1 MNRTF
6 FFLLTLLF
14 YFFFSHSAVAKTDKT
29 YIPLNKWTSQ
39 RVISQ
44 AIGEVLSLHNIN
56 VEYVNIGSGEQWGA
70 LQRGKIHFQ
79 LEVWQPSMAEV
90 FSKLTAKQAIVDMGL
105 HDAKVTEDWWYPK
118 YVEELCPELP
128 HWRALITCKSLFVEE
143 DSGGKGVYYAG
154 PWDYNDADVIRALKL
169 DFTINRSSG
178 EMVLWKKLS
187 KAIEQKRPI
196 IILNWSPNWT
206 DKHLLGRFIEFPAY
220 TQECETNPEWGIN
233 KHLTRDCANPKD
245 GWLKKAAW
253 PGLKAYEPCVFQF
266 IKAVNLSDEMI
277 ADASYFVNV
286 LEQNEKQSA
295 RMWNKKYQSEIAFWI
310 GKTCLSK
317 E

>member
-1 MNRTF
+1 MIRALIF
-6 FFLLTLLF
+6 IPVLF
-14 YFFFSHSAVAKTDKT
+14 IFISLFNVTTASSKKA
-29 YIPLNKWTSQ
+29 YIPLNQWTSQ
-39 RVISQ
+39 RVVSQ
-44 AIGEVLSLHNIN
+44 ALGDVLSNHGVQ
-56 VEYVNIGSGEQWGA
+56 VEYINISVDEQWGA

-79 LEVWQPSMAEV
+79 LEVWQPSMAQA
-90 FSKLTAKQAIVDMGL
+90 FSQLTAKQAIVDMGL

-128 HWRALITCKSLFVEE
+128 HWRALITCKSLFVEK
-143 DSGGKGVYYAG
+143 DSKGKGVYYAG

-187 KAIEQKRPI
+187 KAIKQKKPI

-206 DKHLLGRFIEFPAY
+206 DKHLSGRFIQFPAY
-220 TQECETNPEWGIN
+220 APECETKPEWGIN

-253 PGLKAYEPCVFQF
+253 PGLKAYNPCVFQF
-266 IKAVNLSDEMI
+266 VKTVNLSNEMI
-277 ADASYFVNV
+277 ADAASFVIT
-286 LEQNEKQSA
+286 QNNTEHQAASLW
-295 RMWNKKYQSEIAFWI
+295 MKKYQSQIVQWLS
-310 GKTCLSK
+310 KTCLRG
-317 E
+317 